1 LVGKDTTKKKESQ
14 EGLKN
19 RGFQFWA
26 KRGIFDERNTRNGAS
41 KASGWCPKPEAFFF
55 YIGVALLQ
63 GGNERE
69 NRAGMA
75 MKLREDIRNI
85 AIIAHVD
92 HGKTTLVD
100 HMFRQ
105 TGTFRANQ
113 DVGTR
118 VMDSNELERERGI
131 TILAK
136 NTAVFY
142 KSDGGSTVKINI
154 VDTPGHSDF
163 AGEVERTLKMVDGVL
178 LLVDAAE
185 GPLPGTK
192 FVLKKSLELSLQ
204 PIVVINKIDR
214 KDARP
219 HEVLDEV
226 FELFLSL
233 GAKDHQL
240 DFPSVYAI
248 AKQGIAKRELD
259 DPSTSLNPLF
269 ESIVQKVPPPP
280 GDVELPFQ
288 MLVTTIDYNDYLG
301 RLGIGRV
308 TRGTIRM
315 GAPMKIIHRDGSVED
330 ARVTKIYVFEGLKRV
345 EVQEASAGDII
356 ALAGM
361 EDVDIGETIA
371 EASDPTPLPFVSIE
385 EPTLSMNF
393 VVNNSPFAGQEG
405 KYVTTR
411 HLGERLAREIR
422 SNVSLRVELTDSPDV
437 FKVSGRGELHLAI
450 LIETMRREG
459 YEFQVSR
466 PEVIYKRI
474 DDVLCEPMEHVIID
488 VPDEHVGVVI
498 ENLGKRK
505 GEMKNMIQVQGNTRL
520 EFIVPARGLLGF
532 RSEFMTQ
539 TKGTGILHHNFHGY
553 EPYKGD
559 LMHRTRGAL
568 VVLEDGMAVP
578 YAMWKL
584 QERSTFFVE
593 PGVRVYRGMIVGE
606 NSREYDMVINVCKTK
621 HLTNMR
627 ASGSDEAV
635 RLEPPHILT
644 LEQAIEWIGD
654 DEYVEVTPLS
664 IRLRKRYLDH
674 NERNRMSKKKAEIAD
689 I

>member
-1 LVGKDTTKKKESQ
+1 MFQHARRCQTLYHKDTKLPAQSGKAGDDWCSSYCGCCGSNENSAEQSSEFKEYA
-14 EGLKN
+14 
-19 RGFQFWA
+19 F
-26 KRGIFDERNTRNGAS
+26 ER
-41 KASGWCPKPEAFFF
+41 
-55 YIGVALLQ
+55 
-63 GGNERE
+63 
-69 NRAGMA
+69 
-75 MKLREDIRNI
+75 MKQRTDIRNI

-100 HMFRQ
+100 HMLRQ
-105 TGTFRANQ
+105 TGAFRANQ
-113 DVGTR
+113 EVQTR

-142 KSDGGSTVKINI
+142 TSTRYPAGVKINI

-192 FVLKKSLELSLQ
+192 FVLKKSLELNLQ

-233 GAKDHQL
+233 GANDQQL
-240 DFPSVYAI
+240 DFPIIYSI

-259 DPSTSLNPLF
+259 HESTSLEPLF
-269 ESIVQKVPPPP
+269 EAILEKVPPPP
-280 GDVELPFQ
+280 GDAEAPFQ

-301 RLGIGRV
+301 RLGIGRIA
-308 TRGTIRM
+308 RGTIRL
-315 GAPMKIIHRDGSVED
+315 GSAMKVIHRDGSLED
-330 ARVTKIYVFEGLKRV
+330 ARVTKIYTFDGLKRL
-345 EVQEASAGDII
+345 EVDAASAGDII

-371 EASDPTPLPFVSIE
+371 DASDPTPLPFVSIE
-385 EPTLSMNF
+385 EPTLSIHF
-393 VVNNSPFAGQEG
+393 LVNNSPFAGQEG

-411 HLGERLAREIR
+411 HLGERLAKELR
-422 SNVSLRVELTDSPDV
+422 SNVSLRVELTDQPEV
-437 FKVSGRGELHLAI
+437 FKVSGRGELHLGI
-450 LIETMRREG
+450 LMETMRREG

-474 DDVLCEPMEHVIID
+474 DDVLCEPIEHVIID
-488 VPDEHVGVVI
+488 VPDQFVGAVI
-498 ENLGKRK
+498 ENLGQRR
-505 GEMKNMIQVQGNTRL
+505 GEMKNMVQVQGNTRL
-520 EFIVPARGLLGF
+520 EFLVPARGLIGF

-539 TKGTGILHHNFHGY
+539 TKGTGILHHTFHGY
-553 EPYKGD
+553 DPVKGD
-559 LMHRTRGAL
+559 IPTRTRGAL
-568 VVLEDGMAVP
+568 IALEDGIAVA

-584 QERSTFFVE
+584 QERAVFFIE
-593 PGVRVYRGMIVGE
+593 PGTRVYAGMIVGE
-606 NSREYDMVINVCKTK
+606 NSREHDMVVNVCKTK
-621 HLTNMR
+621 HLTNIR
-627 ASGSDEAV
+627 ASGSDEAI
-635 RLEPPHILT
+635 RLEPPRLLT
-644 LEQAIEWIGD
+644 LEQAIEWIGH
-654 DEYVEVTPLS
+654 DEYVEVTPQS
-664 IRLRKRYLDH
+664 IRLRKKYLDH
-674 NERNRMSKKKAEIAD
+674 SERNRMSKKAETAELLSS
-689 I
+689 

>member
-1 LVGKDTTKKKESQ
+1 
-14 EGLKN
+14 
-19 RGFQFWA
+19 
-26 KRGIFDERNTRNGAS
+26 
-41 KASGWCPKPEAFFF
+41 
-55 YIGVALLQ
+55 
-63 GGNERE
+63 
-69 NRAGMA
+69 
-75 MKLREDIRNI
+75 MKLREGIRNI

-100 HMFRQ
+100 YMFRQ

-113 DVGTR
+113 DVMTR

-136 NTAVFY
+136 NTAVFFTP
-142 KSDGGSTVKINI
+142 KDGTVIKINI

-185 GPLPGTK
+185 GPLPGTR
-192 FVLKKSLELSLQ
+192 FVLKKSLELNLQ

-233 GAKDHQL
+233 GAHDHQL
-240 DFPSVYAI
+240 DFPTIYAV

-259 DPSTSLNPLF
+259 DPSTTLQPLF
-269 ESIVQKVPPPP
+269 EAIVQKVPPPP
-280 GDVELPFQ
+280 GEVDLPFQ

-301 RLGIGRV
+301 RLGIGRIN
-308 TRGTIRM
+308 RGTIKL
-315 GAPMKIIHRDGSVED
+315 GSPMKIVHRDASVED
-330 ARVTKIYVFEGLKRV
+330 ARVTRIYVFEGLKRV
-345 EVQEASAGDII
+345 EVNEASAGEIV

-371 EASDPTPLPFVSIE
+371 DASDPAPLPFVSIE

-393 VVNNSPFAGQEG
+393 VVNNSPFAGLEG

-411 HLGERLAREIR
+411 HLGERLAKEIR
-422 SNVSLRVELTDSPDV
+422 SNVSLRVELTDSPDI

-466 PEVIYKRI
+466 PEVIYKSI
-474 DDVLCEPMEHVIID
+474 ADVMCEPMEHVIID
-488 VPDEHVGVVI
+488 VPDEFVGVTI
-498 ENLGKRK
+498 ENMGQRK
-505 GEMKNMIQVQGNTRL
+505 GEMKNMIQVQGSTRL

-532 RSEFMTQ
+532 RSEYMTQ
-539 TKGTGILHHNFHGY
+539 TKGTGILHHNFHSY

-559 LMHRTRGAL
+559 LSHRNRGAL
-568 VVLEDGMAVP
+568 IALEDGTSVAYGMFKV
-578 YAMWKL
+578 
-584 QERSTFFVE
+584 QERSTFFIE
-593 PGVRVYRGMIVGE
+593 PGIKVYCGMIVGE
-606 NSREYDMVINVCKTK
+606 NAREHDMVINVCKTK

-627 ASGSDEAV
+627 ASGSDEAI

-644 LEQAIEWIGD
+644 LEQAIEWIGK
-654 DEYVEVTPLS
+654 DEYVEVTPHS

-674 NERNRMSKKKAEIAD
+674 NERNRMSKKKTEVAE
-689 I
+689 

>member
-1 LVGKDTTKKKESQ
+1 MH
-14 EGLKN
+14 
-19 RGFQFWA
+19 R
-26 KRGIFDERNTRNGAS
+26 
-41 KASGWCPKPEAFFF
+41 
-55 YIGVALLQ
+55 
-63 GGNERE
+63 RE
-69 NRAGMA
+69 
-75 MKLREDIRNI
+75 EIRNI

-100 HMFRQ
+100 YMLRQ

-113 DVGTR
+113 EMVTR

-136 NTAVFY
+136 NTSVFY
-142 KSDGGSTVKINI
+142 KSKAHKSTFKINI

-192 FVLKKSLELSLQ
+192 FVLKKSLELNLQ

-233 GAKDHQL
+233 GANNQQL
-240 DFPSVYAI
+240 DFPILYCI
-248 AKQGIAKRELD
+248 AKQGIAKTELED
-259 DPSTSLNPLF
+259 EGSSLEPLF
-269 ESIVQKVPPPP
+269 EAIVNKIPPPP
-280 GDVELPFQ
+280 GDSDLPFQ

-301 RLGIGRV
+301 RLGIGRIH
-308 TRGTIRM
+308 RGTIRL
-315 GAPMKIIHRDGSVED
+315 GSPMKIIHREGTVED
-330 ARVTKIYVFEGLKRV
+330 ARVTKIYTFEGLKRM
-345 EVQEASAGDII
+345 EVTEAHAGDII
-356 ALAGM
+356 AIAGM

-371 EASDPTPLPFVSIE
+371 DAADPTPLLFVSIE

-393 VVNNSPFAGQEG
+393 MVNNSPFAGLEG

-411 HLGERLAREIR
+411 HLGERLQRELR
-422 SNVSLRVELTDSPDV
+422 SNVALRVELTDSPDV
-437 FKVSGRGELHLAI
+437 FRVSGRGELHLAI

-474 DDVLCEPMEHVIID
+474 DDVMCEPVEHVIID
-488 VPDEHVGVVI
+488 VPDEFVGAVI
-498 ENLGKRK
+498 ENLGKRR
-505 GEMKNMIQVQGNTRL
+505 GEMRNMLQSQGNTRI
-520 EFIVPARGLLGF
+520 EFLVPARGLIGF
-532 RSEFMTQ
+532 RGEFLTQ

-553 EPYKGD
+553 EPNKGEVP
-559 LMHRTRGAL
+559 HRTKGAL
-568 VVLEDGMAVP
+568 IQLEDGSSVA
-578 YAMWKL
+578 YGMWKL
-584 QERSTFFVE
+584 QERSTFFIE
-593 PGVRVYRGMIVGE
+593 PGLAVYAGMVLGE
-606 NSREYDMVINVCKTK
+606 NSREYDMVVNVCRTK
-621 HLTNMR
+621 QLTNMR

-635 RLEPPHILT
+635 RLEPARLLT

-654 DEYVEVTPLS
+654 DEYVEVTPKN
-664 IRLRKRYLDH
+664 IRLRKRYLDQ
-674 NERNRMSKKKAEIAD
+674 NERNRMSKKKAVVDEE
-689 I
+689 